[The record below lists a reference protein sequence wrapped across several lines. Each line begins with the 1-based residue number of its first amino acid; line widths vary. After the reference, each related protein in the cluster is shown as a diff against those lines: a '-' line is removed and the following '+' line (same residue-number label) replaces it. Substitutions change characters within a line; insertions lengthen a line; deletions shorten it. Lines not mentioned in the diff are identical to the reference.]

1 MKQKTHFGSYL
12 SGFILSA
19 VFVALA
25 YALVSHHALP
35 NAHLYLSIAAL
46 AIVQLVVYVLFYFRP
61 TLQSDVDT
69 DRWSMLVFILTL
81 IIITIVISG
90 SLWIMYNLNYYM
102 VN

>member
-19 VFVALA
+19 LFVTLA
-25 YALVSHHALP
+25 YGLVSHHALP
-35 NAHLYLSIAAL
+35 NARLYLSIAAL
-46 AIVQLVVYVLFYFRP
+46 AIVQLIVHVLFYFRP
-61 TLQSDVDT
+61 ALKSNADT
-69 DRWSMLVFILTL
+69 DRWSMLVFVLTL